1 MPEFQ
6 LIEALD
12 VKPGEVPERFRVR
25 VMRAGLSQNGNYYPL
40 EVLHEA
46 APLFEGIRARAIPD
60 DVHLQAGSGKDPM
73 RVAGWFTQPV
83 PSPDGIDAT
92 FIAESEPVRKKF
104 WFALNHD
111 KKDYL
116 GFSAVV
122 SAVGNLRRTAD
133 GVRRDVKKITK
144 AHFVD
149 VIVDPSAGGEIVGL
163 AEARGTHAGRHG
175 MLEKLLK
182 LIEARAPEQYKTLD
196 LENLDENKIFEIAE
210 ALMAKP
216 KDAPADKPAPP
227 AAKVDNEAIKVLLA
241 EAQADAHKGILEE
254 IAAHKAEL
262 LFERL
267 LAESKLPDDAH
278 ERVRAALPDDKP
290 WTKELIAEAIAGE
303 RTYLARHT
311 QFRGPGSAAIE
322 VGLDETDRWGAAM
335 DAFFIGEAQEAG
347 PKKTKIAPFKSIRH
361 AVAQF
366 AVINGLGNAGMDE
379 VTLCEATITSST
391 FSGAMGDYM
400 HKALQREY
408 KMAPYNEWRAIADVV
423 RVNDFRNNYR
433 AQLGGFSGLAGI
445 SEAESY
451 LDNTFTTEPDDFT
464 PYYAVTKYGATQ
476 LLTLETIVNDDVGAV
491 QRMPRKMARAAAR
504 DLNTAVW
511 APIVNNSNV
520 TWTATALAS
529 STFANYTTSA
539 LSPAAIEAGRLAM
552 MKQAEPQSS
561 ERLNIPP
568 RYLAVPQDLAKTAFE
583 LCYSAAKPLLATNAQ
598 EGGSSENENI
608 PNFFRTFNLEP
619 IVIPHATDANNWWLL
634 ADKADVQIL
643 EVGFLGG
650 KEEPEL
656 FVQDMP
662 NVGTMFTHD
671 YITYKVRHIY
681 GVVVLDYRG
690 VYGGIVA

>member
-1 MPEFQ
+1 
-6 LIEALD
+6 
-12 VKPGEVPERFRVR
+12 
-25 VMRAGLSQNGNYYPL
+25 
-40 EVLHEA
+40 
-46 APLFEGIRARAIPD
+46 
-60 DVHLQAGSGKDPM
+60 
-73 RVAGWFTQPV
+73 
-83 PSPDGIDAT
+83 
-92 FIAESEPVRKKF
+92 
-104 WFALNHD
+104 
-111 KKDYL
+111 
-116 GFSAVV
+116 
-122 SAVGNLRRTAD
+122 
-133 GVRRDVKKITK
+133 
-144 AHFVD
+144 
-149 VIVDPSAGGEIVGL
+149 
-163 AEARGTHAGRHG
+163 

-182 LIEARAPEQYKTLD
+182 LIEARAPEDYKKLD
-196 LENLDENKIFEIAE
+196 LNNLDEAKVFAIAE

-216 KDAPADKPAPP
+216 ASDAGGAPPADKKDDAD
-227 AAKVDNEAIKVLLA
+227 AASIKAVLA
-241 EAQADAHKGILEE
+241 EALNDSRKGILEE
-254 IAAHKAEL
+254 IAAHKAEML
-262 LFERL
+262 CEKL
-267 LAESKLPDDAH
+267 LAESKLPEDAH
-278 ERVRAALPDDKP
+278 ARVRAVLPGDKP
-290 WTKELIAEAIAGE
+290 WTRELIAEAISAE
-303 RTYLARHT
+303 RQYLARHA
-311 QFRGPGSAAIE
+311 QFRGPGSAVVD
-322 VGLDETDRWGAAM
+322 VGLDESDRWGAAM

-347 PKKTKIAPFKSIRH
+347 PKKTKVDPFRSIRG

-366 AVINGLGNAGMDE
+366 AVMRGLGHAGMDE
-379 VTLCEATITSST
+379 LMLCEAAITSST
-391 FSGAMGDYM
+391 FAGAMGDYM

-408 KMAPYNEWRAIADVV
+408 RMAPYNEWRAIADVV

-433 AQLGGFSGLAGI
+433 PQLGGFSGLATI

-451 LDNTFTTEPDDFT
+451 VDNAFTTEPDDFT

-476 LLTLETIVNDDVGAV
+476 VLTLETIVNDDVGAV

-529 STFANYTTSA
+529 STFANYTTNA
-539 LSPAAIEAGRLAM
+539 LSPTTIEAGRLAM

-583 LCYSAAKPLLATNAQ
+583 LCYSAAKPLLNTNAQ
-598 EGGSSENENI
+598 NGGTSDNPGV
-608 PNFFRTFNLEP
+608 PNFFKTFNLEP

-656 FVQDMP
+656 FVQDMA

-690 VYGGIVA
+690 VYGAIVA